1 MTHHRGGPSATT
13 NNKKCERFFFIFI
26 FLKEQWTF
34 WKKAQADCFTPTLG
48 FSSDLVQ
55 HGGTAEG
62 AEGQRSAAPVP
73 EASPPA

>member
-1 MTHHRGGPSATT
+1 MQQQTT
-13 NNKKCERFFFIFI
+13 TSVRVFCFILFI
-26 FLKEQWTF
+26 YFLKGWWTF

-48 FSSDLVQ
+48 FSSDLEQ

-62 AEGQRSAAPVP
+62 GEGQRSAAPVP